1 MIKAFLIERRSWIAA
16 FLFQQALM
24 LFIAFVDPSI
34 SFGNVL
40 YMVYLCI
47 LFLSYSFGSA
57 IGKKQRF
64 IKA

>member
-24 LFIAFVDPSI
+24 LFIVFVDPSI

-40 YMVYLCI
+40 YNVHFVFYHIPLVP
-47 LFLSYSFGSA
+47 LSERNSVL
-57 IGKKQRF
+57 
-64 IKA
+64 

>member
-47 LFLSYSFGSA
+47 LFFIIFLWFA